1 MQMQENYNSFELEFS
16 IELELEFELEFICLA
31 DKIISFL
38 NI

>member
-1 MQMQENYNSFELEFS
+1 MQENYNSFELEFS